1 MKRLVGLLVA
11 LASLT
16 GCPGKKED
24 PFGITKDPHQVSRVD
39 KAKKPAPPLVSHL
52 VATVTDGTLGPF
64 LARSPNGGSL
74 AVYASRV
81 QPLGRQIVTVPL
93 DARLVPTARPRLT
106 AAVNGEVD
114 AIIARPVAKGYAVAW
129 TVVADNGGSTLR
141 ILELDGDGIAH
152 GEPFDVAR
160 SDKEIVWFEITP
172 TPRGAVCTWAEQA
185 SKTEA
190 NLLALALDDNAH
202 PRGVPSQAAKGAVGW
217 QAVATSHGV
226 ALAIRNAAGGILIRE
241 VDADAQPLGPPMPVV
256 TKGGGTD
263 FDVVR
268 VESPGQKGAFAF
280 AWTDTSELDSAVSSV
295 WVPDGAPPSA
305 PFHVSEDVGG
315 SALTSI
321 AAAKGNVFIAWEET
335 GRRLTG
341 GRRLHVSSVAPGAV
355 KASTAVD
362 VYAASSELTADGT
375 GVALLATARV
385 CAVKETDDA
394 CAKEA
399 PVPALLRFDSALE
412 PLAVSPVVV
421 PETERAALAWGV
433 DCAGKG
439 CAALVASNETPTPVF
454 VFDAIAGRGASRLA
468 LAAEPPPDE
477 PRATSLL
484 TVASNDSI
492 TDFSAATVGDR
503 SLVATMRTAADDPK
517 APAGQRTA
525 GATIDLRVVPAKGV
539 ASAPVTLT
547 TRALETGGVAIAAA
561 DTETGGALVA
571 WVAKDGGDPQVHVA
585 RLDAHGKKLNEALVT
600 TERGDAA
607 DVAVAWSS
615 GGWLVAWVDWRD
627 GNGEV
632 YLSRLAPD
640 ASRVVS
646 TERLTNAPGD
656 ASGVTILVPKGSSD
670 AWLAWADPREN
681 PKEGFSDIYVAK
693 AHVKDGKKVGVE
705 TRVLATAA
713 HSRSPSLA
721 PFDDSVAV
729 AWIEEAPLGEG
740 TSDAHFGTTTASY
753 GAMLAKLDADGRP
766 VGEPMRTRG
775 AGEGFPTS
783 VALTNDDGVL
793 RAVAARAQEDA
804 VVLDLLQ
811 WPGRGPVRAY
821 PLVKLDGPPS
831 MDVAL
836 AISGATIFFD
846 DEALSSQGGAWRVRK
861 LVISHEK

>member
-1 MKRLVGLLVA
+1 MKRLVGLVVA

-16 GCPGKKED
+16 GCPGTKED
-24 PFGITKDPHQVSRVD
+24 PFGVTKDPHQVAHLD
-39 KAKKPAPPLVSHL
+39 KAKKPVPPLVSHL

-81 QPLGRQIVTVPL
+81 PPLGRQIVTVPL
-93 DARLVPTARPRLT
+93 DDRLVPKARPRLT

-114 AIIARPVAKGYAVAW
+114 AIIARPVAKGYAIAW
-129 TVVADNGGSTLR
+129 TVVADNGGSALR

-172 TPRGAVCTWAEQA
+172 TSRGAVCTWAEQS

-190 NLLALALDDNAH
+190 NILALALDETAH
-202 PRGVPSQAAKGAVGW
+202 AHGVPSQAVKGVVGW
-217 QAVATSHGV
+217 QAVATSRGV
-226 ALAIRNAAGGILIRE
+226 ALAVRNAAGAITIHE
-241 VDADAQPLGPPMPVV
+241 VDPDAQPLGPPMSVV
-256 TKGGGTD
+256 TKGAGTD

-268 VESPGQKGAFAF
+268 VESPGKKGAYVF
-280 AWTDTSELDSAVSSV
+280 AWTDTSELDTAVSSV
-295 WVPDGAPPSA
+295 WVADGAPPSA
-305 PFHVSEDVGG
+305 PFHVSDDVGG
-315 SALTSI
+315 AALTSI
-321 AAAKGNVFIAWEET
+321 AAAKGNVFVAWEET

-355 KASTAVD
+355 TASTAVD
-362 VYAASSELTADGT
+362 VYGGSSELTADGT
-375 GVALLATARV
+375 GVALLATTRV

-399 PVPALLRFDSALE
+399 PAPALLRFDAALK
-412 PLAVSPVVV
+412 PVAVSPIVV
-421 PETERAALAWGV
+421 PETQQAALAWGA
-433 DCAGKG
+433 DCTDKG
-439 CAALVASNETPTPVF
+439 CAALVASGETPTPVF
-454 VFDAIAGRGASRLA
+454 VFDASAVKAASRLA
-468 LAAEPPPDE
+468 LPPEPPKE
-477 PRATSLL
+477 APRATSLM

-492 TDFSAATVGDR
+492 ADFSAAKIGAI
-503 SLVATMRTAADDPK
+503 SLVATMRTGVDDPK
-517 APAGQRTA
+517 SSAVQKTT
-525 GATIDLRVVPAKGV
+525 GATIDLRAVPANGV
-539 ASAPVTLT
+539 ASPPVTLT
-547 TRALETGGVAIAAA
+547 TRALDTGGVAIAAA
-561 DTETGGALVA
+561 DTEAGGALVA

-585 RLDAHGKKLNEALVT
+585 RVDAHGKKLNETLVT

-646 TERLTNAPGD
+646 TERITKAPGD
-656 ASGVTILVPKGSSD
+656 ASDVTILVPKGSVD

-693 AHVKDGKKVGVE
+693 AHVKDGKKVGDE

-721 PFDDSVAV
+721 PFDDTVAI

-753 GAMLAKLDADGRP
+753 GAMLAKLDAEGKP

-783 VALTNDDGVL
+783 IALTNDDGVL
-793 RAVAARAQEDA
+793 RAAAARAQEDA

-836 AISGATIFFD
+836 AISGGTIFFD
-846 DEALSSQGGAWRVRK
+846 DEALPSQGGDWRVRK
-861 LVISHEK
+861 LAISRGK